1 MLQYNEKEPLI
12 AIGTVAKMLKIH
24 QRTLRIYDEIGIL
37 RPERSGKNRR
47 LYSIEDC
54 RLAQIIT
61 FLTRNLGINL
71 AGVKLILE
79 ITKDIDN
86 KERLEFLLQKAQ
98 NSNIDETIQ
107 KENFKKYSKRG
118 RKKIN

>member
-1 MLQYNEKEPLI
+1 MINYINKSLVGLYLSNKGKSTLQYNEKEPLI

-37 RPERSGKNRR
+37 RPKRSGKNRR

-71 AGVKLILE
+71 AGV
-79 ITKDIDN
+79 
-86 KERLEFLLQKAQ
+86 
-98 NSNIDETIQ
+98 
-107 KENFKKYSKRG
+107 
-118 RKKIN
+118 